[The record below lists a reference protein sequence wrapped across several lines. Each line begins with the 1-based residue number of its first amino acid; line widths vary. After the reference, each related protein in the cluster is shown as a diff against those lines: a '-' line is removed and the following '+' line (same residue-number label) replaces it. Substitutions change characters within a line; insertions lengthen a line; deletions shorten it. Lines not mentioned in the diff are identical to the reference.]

1 MKWFS
6 FLKLSKINFTKLFLE
21 LLVVFLGVTGG
32 FLLQNNKEIKA
43 DRDLENKYL
52 EGIYTDTK
60 ENIKELKES
69 IAQDSLWI
77 EQNKYA
83 LPLIASDSLSYDSAR
98 TLMIR
103 MAFYS
108 EFNAQTNTYANITNS
123 GNLNIIEDYEL
134 RQNIVDCFNNFEN
147 SKLLDAYF
155 RQHNEN
161 SYLPYLI
168 TNYNIFTNDFISF
181 KSHKQNE
188 FKNIFA
194 IYYSLTQQRLI
205 SYQELLE
212 ENLELEKQLSKFNS
226 DQ

>member
-32 FLLQNNKEIKA
+32 FLLQNYKEIKT
-43 DRDLENKYL
+43 DRDLEKKYL

-60 ENIKELKES
+60 ENIVELKES

-77 EQNKYA
+77 EQNNYA

-98 TLMIR
+98 SLMMS

-108 EFNAQTNTYANITNS
+108 EFNAQTNTYTNITNS
-123 GNLNIIEDYEL
+123 GSLNIIEDYEL
-134 RQNIVDCFNNFEN
+134 RQIIVDCFNHFEN
-147 SKLLDAYF
+147 SKLLNAYF
-155 RQHNEN
+155 RKFNEN
-161 SYLPYLI
+161 RFLSYFI
-168 TNYNIFTNDFISF
+168 VNYNMFTGEFISLN
-181 KSHKQNE
+181 SHRQIE

-194 IYYSLTQQRLI
+194 IYFSLTQQRLVAFR
-205 SYQELLE
+205 ELLE
-212 ENLELEKQLSKFNS
+212 ENLNLEKQLSKFNS